1 MKTGALTSRYYVRGT
16 STDVR
21 LTLRRLTLPLISRRA
36 SCVLLITPLS
46 RRGLQEEHSAV
57 CKWWFLIQSIV
68 ESPWIIFF
76 VGLQG
81 ASEKF
86 KLQFFGNAWTFY
98 CEILHNHRV
107 SVYISM
113 VDSTKVLC
121 PENLFSRKLWNT
133 KVVVC
138 GNTTFVPLTP
148 ALAMTIIDSITIY
161 SSDVNKTRLSSSYWQ
176 Q

>member
-21 LTLRRLTLPLISRRA
+21 LTLRRPTLPLISRRA

-57 CKWWFLIQSIV
+57 CKRWFLIQSIV

-86 KLQFFGNAWTFY
+86 KIAVFWKCLN
-98 CEILHNHRV
+98 ILLRNSSQPPCIRV
-107 SVYISM
+107 HIDGWQHKGAM
-113 VDSTKVLC
+113 
-121 PENLFSRKLWNT
+121 SRKPVFEKIVKHKGRSMWKYDICSADT
-133 KVVVC
+133 GTC
-138 GNTTFVPLTP
+138 Y
-148 ALAMTIIDSITIY
+148 DY
-161 SSDVNKTRLSSSYWQ
+161 YWQ
-176 Q
+176 HHDIF